1 MAMKIIFLPSSKET
15 AIAVESPISAKKVL
29 PDWYKKIPAFDS
41 KNPQFNNGQ
50 ILNNCLKMCMPFF
63 DATTGGY
70 IQRTWTDIHIGR
82 DGELVTYTYAQGP
95 AIITTRENPS
105 ISLTEN
111 YYPIEF
117 VWQRQW
123 SARLPK
129 GYSLLITHPHNR
141 LDLPFQTLS
150 GLVDADSFYHTPV
163 GNIPFFIQQGFQGF
177 IPAGTPMY
185 QMIPVKRDEWQ
196 SEVAAFD
203 EDETFRLNHIMR
215 RKFYGAYR
223 SMFWHKKTYS

>member
-1 MAMKIIFLPSSKET
+1 VKIIFLPSSQE
-15 AIAVESPISAKKVL
+15 AALVVEPPVSAKKIL
-29 PDWYKKIPAFDS
+29 PEWYKNSPAFNP
-41 KNPQFNNGQ
+41 KNPFDKT
-50 ILNNCLKMCMPFF
+50 LKMCMPFF

-70 IQRTWTDIHIGR
+70 IQKTWTDIYIGLK
-82 DGELVTYTYAQGP
+82 DGVVSWAVANE
-95 AIITTRENPS
+95 PS
-105 ISLTEN
+105 IMTAREKPSIPLTNN

-129 GYSLLITHPHNR
+129 GYGLLITHPHNR

-163 GNIPFFIQQGFQGF
+163 GNIPFFIQKGFQGF

-185 QMIPVKRDEWQ
+185 QMIPVKRDDWQ

-223 SMFWHKKTYS
+223 SMFWHKKTYT

>member
-1 MAMKIIFLPSSKET
+1 MQKITFTPSSKET
-15 AIAVESPISAKKVL
+15 AIVIEPPISAKKVL
-29 PDWYKKIPAFDS
+29 PDWYKKMPSFDL
-41 KNPQFNNGQ
+41 KNPQNVG
-50 ILNNCLKMCMPFF
+50 LKMCMPFF

-70 IQRTWTDIHIGR
+70 IQRTWTDIHIRLEG
-82 DGELVTYTYAQGP
+82 DLVSYTFAQGP
-95 AIITTRENPS
+95 TIMTAREKPS
-105 ISLTEN
+105 IAVTKN

-141 LDLPFQTLS
+141 LDLPFHTLS
-150 GLVDADSFYHTPV
+150 GLVDADFFYHTSV
-163 GNIPFFIQQGFQGF
+163 GNIPFFIQQDFEGI

-185 QMIPVKRDEWQ
+185 QMIPVKRDNWD
-196 SEVAAFD
+196 SELLEFD

-223 SMFWHKKTYS
+223 SMFWHKKTYT

>member
-1 MAMKIIFLPSSKET
+1 MKVIFLPSSKET
-15 AIAVESPISAKKVL
+15 AIVVEPPISAKKIL
-29 PDWYKKIPAFDS
+29 PDWYKKIPPFDL
-41 KNPQFNNGQ
+41 KNPQNIG
-50 ILNNCLKMCMPFF
+50 LKMCMPFF

-70 IQRTWTDIHIGR
+70 IQRTWTDIYIKR
-82 DGELVTYTYAQGP
+82 ESNLVSYTFAQGP
-95 AIITTRENPS
+95 TIIMAREKPS

-123 SARLPK
+123 SARLPR

-141 LDLPFQTLS
+141 LDLPFHTLS

-163 GNIPFFIQQGFQGF
+163 GNIPFFIQQGFEGI

-185 QMIPVKRDEWQ
+185 QMIPVKRDNWDSKLLE
-196 SEVAAFD
+196 FD

-223 SMFWHKKTYS
+223 SMFWHKKTYT

>member
-1 MAMKIIFLPSSKET
+1 LQKITFTPSSKET
-15 AIAVESPISAKKVL
+15 AIVIEPPISAKKVL
-29 PDWYKKIPAFDS
+29 PEWYKKMPSFDS
-41 KNPQFNNGQ
+41 KNPQNVG
-50 ILNNCLKMCMPFF
+50 LKMCMPFF

-70 IQRTWTDIHIGR
+70 IQRTWTDIHIRLEG
-82 DGELVTYTYAQGP
+82 DLVSYTFAQGP
-95 AIITTRENPS
+95 TIMTAREKPS
-105 ISLTEN
+105 IVVTKN

-141 LDLPFQTLS
+141 LDLPFHTLS
-150 GLVDADSFYHTPV
+150 GLVDADSFYHTSV
-163 GNIPFFIQQGFQGF
+163 GNIPFFIQQGFEGI
-177 IPAGTPMY
+177 IPAGTAMY
-185 QMIPVKRDEWQ
+185 QMIPVKRDDWQ
-196 SEVAAFD
+196 TEVVEFD

-223 SMFWHKKTYS
+223 SMFWHKKTYT

>member
-1 MAMKIIFLPSSKET
+1 MKIVFVPSSKQVGS
-15 AIAVESPISAKKVL
+15 AIEPPTTAKKFL

-41 KNPQFNNGQ
+41 RNPEFKGNQLLGVG
-50 ILNNCLKMCMPFF
+50 LKMCMPFF

-70 IQRTWTDIHIGR
+70 IQRTWTDIYIGLK
-82 DGELVTYTYAQGP
+82 DGIVSWATANE
-95 AIITTRENPS
+95 PS
-105 ISLTEN
+105 IMAVREKPSILLTDN

-150 GLVDADSFYHTPV
+150 GLVDSDFFYHTPV
-163 GNIPFFIQQGFQGF
+163 GNIPFFIQKGFQGF

-185 QMIPVKRDEWQ
+185 QMIPVKRDDWQ
-196 SEVAAFD
+196 SQIAEYD
-203 EDETFRLNHIMR
+203 EGETFRLNHIMK

-223 SMFWHKKTYS
+223 SMFWHKKNYN

>member
-1 MAMKIIFLPSSKET
+1 MQIIFMPSSKE
-15 AIAVESPISAKKVL
+15 AELVIEPPISAKKAL
-29 PDWYKKIPAFDS
+29 PDWYKKIPPFDS
-41 KNPQFNNGQ
+41 KNLQNIG
-50 ILNNCLKMCMPFF
+50 LKMCMPFF

-70 IQRTWTDIHIGR
+70 IQRTWTDIHIKIEGN
-82 DGELVTYTYAQGP
+82 VVSYNFAQEP
-95 AIITTRENPS
+95 LIMSARETPS
-105 ISLTEN
+105 ISLTEK

-150 GLVDADSFYHTPV
+150 GLVDA
-163 GNIPFFIQQGFQGF
+163 
-177 IPAGTPMY
+177 A
-185 QMIPVKRDEWQ
+185 VKRDNWHTKLMP
-196 SEVAAFD
+196 FNK
-203 EDETFRLNHIMR
+203 DETFQRNHIMR

-223 SMFWHKKTYS
+223 SMFWHKKTYN

>member
-1 MAMKIIFLPSSKET
+1 MQIIFMPSSKESELV
-15 AIAVESPISAKKVL
+15 IEPPISAKKAL
-29 PDWYKKIPAFDS
+29 PDWYKKIPPFDS
-41 KNPQFNNGQ
+41 KNLQNIG
-50 ILNNCLKMCMPFF
+50 LKMCMPFF

-70 IQRTWTDIHIGR
+70 IQRTWTDIHIKIEGN
-82 DGELVTYTYAQGP
+82 VVSYNFAQEP
-95 AIITTRENPS
+95 LIMSARETPS
-105 ISLTEN
+105 ISLTEK

-150 GLVDADSFYHTPV
+150 GLVDADAFYHTPV
-163 GNIPFFIQQGFQGF
+163 GNIPFFIEKGFEGI

-185 QMIPVKRDEWQ
+185 QMIPVKRDNWHTKLMP
-196 SEVAAFD
+196 FNK
-203 EDETFRLNHIMR
+203 DETFQRNHIMR

-223 SMFWHKKTYS
+223 SMFWHKKTYN